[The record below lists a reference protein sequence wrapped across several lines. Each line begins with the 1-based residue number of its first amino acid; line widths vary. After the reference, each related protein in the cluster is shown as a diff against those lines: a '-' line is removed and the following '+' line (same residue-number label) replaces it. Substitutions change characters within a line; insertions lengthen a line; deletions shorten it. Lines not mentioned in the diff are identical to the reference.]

1 MIIQA
6 KSAVINGKIEN
17 DQTIHI
23 KNGLISKIV
32 SGTSKSADITFAD
45 LLIPA
50 FVDIHCHGGAGS
62 YFASESEDEITK
74 VINFHKSHGTHTVIA
89 SLVSAEVHD
98 LKQQIRRLL
107 PFFESGAI
115 AGIHLEGP
123 YISHAR
129 CGSHDPLALREP
141 SIEVLDEM
149 ISLGGGAIKMVTIA
163 PELRS
168 AMDSIELMA
177 AKGVIVAIGHS
188 NGRYEEA
195 SAALDAGATVATH
208 FSNAMAKLPD
218 GDRTFATALLEDPQV
233 TLEIIADSQHVDDKT
248 INRVREIAP
257 GRIALITDAMSAAG
271 CEDGAYK
278 IGNLDVKVKNGIA
291 RLMSNG
297 SLAGS
302 TLTMDKAFLNFI
314 DVGATVVEASLAAS
328 TTPARAL
335 ALKDVGE
342 IKVGMKPN
350 FLTYN
355 PQTFTLETP
364 ILPA

>member
-17 DQTIHI
+17 DQSIHI
-23 KNGLISKIV
+23 NKGLISKIV
-32 SGTSKSADITFAD
+32 PGVSKSAGITVDDI
-45 LLIPA
+45 LIPA

-62 YFASESEDEITK
+62 YFAAESEEEILN
-74 VINFHKSHGTHTVIA
+74 VINFHREHGTQTIIA
-89 SLVSAEVHD
+89 SLVSAEVRD
-98 LKQQIRRLL
+98 LKLQIRRLL
-107 PFFESGAI
+107 PFFENGSI

-141 SIEVLDEM
+141 SIEILEEM
-149 ISLGGGAIKMVTIA
+149 LTLAKGAIKMVTIA

-168 AMDSIELMA
+168 AMDSIEMMVR
-177 AKGVIVAIGHS
+177 KGIVVAVGHS

-218 GDRTFATALLEDPQV
+218 GDRTFATALLEDPNV
-233 TLEIIADSQHVDDKT
+233 ILEIIADGQHVDDKT
-248 INRVREIAP
+248 INKVRDIAP

-271 CEDGAYK
+271 CDDGAYQ
-278 IGNLDVKVKNGIA
+278 IGNLGVKVKNGIA
-291 RLMSNG
+291 RLLSNG

-302 TLTMDKAFLNFI
+302 TLTMDKAFINFM
-314 DVGATVVEASLAAS
+314 DVGATVAEASLAAS

-335 ALKDVGE
+335 ALKEVGE
-342 IKVGMKPN
+342 IKVGMKAN
-350 FLTYN
+350 FLTFN
-355 PQTFTLETP
+355 PETFLVETP
-364 ILPA
+364 VLPA